1 MQEQPEDGHT
11 TALQEQPEEGST
23 SAFHEHP
30 DDGRTPALHD
40 QPEDGHTSALQEHP
54 EDGRTSALQEQPED
68 VRTSAFRDPSNYKD
82 AVSLLY
88 ALPIAPGNNC
98 AVIEGGR
105 VNSGI
110 IDHIELYESKLEL
123 SVIVKEIQRS
133 FSISMI
139 GKSIFIGEDCMVA
152 AENAVKCL

>member
-1 MQEQPEDGHT
+1 MQEQPEEGRT
-11 TALQEQPEEGST
+11 SALQEQPEKGRTSALQEQPEEG
-23 SAFHEHP
+23 
-30 DDGRTPALHD
+30 R
-40 QPEDGHTSALQEHP
+40 TSALQEQP
-54 EDGRTSALQEQPED
+54 EEGRTSALQEQPENGRTSALQEQPED

-133 FSISMI
+133 FPISMI
-139 GKSIFIGEDCMVA
+139 GKSIFIGENCMDA